1 MRLVISMMAILLV
14 ILVTFYIS
22 ILNGLDQSLQ
32 FHYFIMVLII
42 SIAVCGMLFIKNTWK
57 DQWVHICIISVILIC
72 SVGFGFLSQE
82 ELNKVEVNVIKSNME
97 SSVHAQFVV
106 SGLFKNIPT
115 NKDIWIY
122 VVPSLTKKY
131 YPEPVPVIKLN
142 DGHLDDGSWEY
153 YYIMG
158 VNGFKGAGKS
168 FQIGIFISNKTDK
181 IYIEKEIM
189 RVNGSTK
196 GMNRLPNKIEDMG
209 IKLNVTAI

>member
-1 MRLVISMMAILLV
+1 MRLVISMMVILLV

-22 ILNGLDQSLQ
+22 ILNGFDQSLQ

-42 SIAVCGMLFIKNTWK
+42 SIAVCGMLFIKDTWK
-57 DQWVHICIISVILIC
+57 DCWVHVGIISVILIC
-72 SVGFGFLSQE
+72 SIGFGFLSQE
-82 ELNKVEVNVIKSNME
+82 ELNKVEVNVINPNME

-106 SGLFKNIPT
+106 LGLFKNIPE
-115 NKDIWIY
+115 NKDIWLYI
-122 VVPSLTKKY
+122 VPSITKKY

-142 DGHLDDGSWEY
+142 DGHLDHGSWEY
-153 YYIMG
+153 YYITG
-158 VNGFKGAGKS
+158 ANGFNGAGKS

-196 GMNRLPNKIEDMG
+196 GMNQLPNKIEDRG
-209 IKLNVTAI
+209 IKINVTVI